1 MRYILSQ
8 DNFLNTLRIRKHFIL
23 DSIDKIQKKECTE
36 SFYYESFKHT
46 YSSTAE
52 GKYLWMPLDYFILYN
67 QIDCIREKMEK
78 TKSDI
83 DKLKINNNATNDIYA
98 LRDARVFNYMSELHE
113 SIAYKQAYC
122 IELYN
127 SLNHLLNKCKK
138 IKFQEDSPIYVGI
151 LPEKLIMNVI
161 SYSIFVNDNIDPEEI
176 LLRIL
181 IFKNLN
187 KDLCDK
193 TLRLKG

>member
-1 MRYILSQ
+1 V
-8 DNFLNTLRIRKHFIL
+8 L
-23 DSIDKIQKKECTE
+23 DIIDKIQKKESTE

-46 YSSTAE
+46 YSYTTK
-52 GKYLWMPLDYFILYN
+52 GKYLWMPLDYFILYY
-67 QIDCIREKMEK
+67 QIDYIREKIEK

-83 DKLKINNNATNDIYA
+83 DKLKINNRATNDIYA
-98 LRDARVFNYMSELHE
+98 LRDARVFNFMSELHE
-113 SIAYKQAYC
+113 SIAHKQAYC
-122 IELYN
+122 IELHN

-151 LPEKLIMNVI
+151 LSEKLPGNVLY
-161 SYSIFVNDNIDPEEI
+161 YSIFVNDNIDPEEI

-187 KDLCDK
+187 KNLCDK
-193 TLRLKG
+193 TLGLKG